1 MNYIEEIKQDM
12 YTAMKSK
19 DKVKATILR
28 SFLSNLK
35 KIEIEKKEPIA
46 EHEYLSIVKKMVKQ
60 LKESI
65 DVYSQAGRIELAE
78 KEKSELEII
87 QVYLPEQLSEEKTI
101 ELVEEV
107 ISEIPEEE
115 FIINEVKSDPIKEE
129 TLEVEE
135 QTMLSFDLPLQQTNS
150 TVEENNNIER
160 NKNNII
166 KNIITVFF
174 DFGTVFCLKYFFLD
188 SFSLMYLGL

>member
-12 YTAMKSK
+12 YAAMKSK

-35 KIEIEKKEPIA
+35 KIEIEKKEPIV

-78 KEKSELEII
+78 KEKSELNIMEA
-87 QVYLPEQLSEEKTI
+87 YLPKQFSEE
-101 ELVEEV
+101 E
-107 ISEIPEEE
+107 ISE
-115 FIINEVKSDPIKEE
+115 
-129 TLEVEE
+129 L
-135 QTMLSFDLPLQQTNS
+135 
-150 TVEENNNIER
+150 
-160 NKNNII
+160 I
-166 KNIITVFF
+166 KNIISEISAKNISDIGKVMAIVMKKGGGKV
-174 DFGTVFCLKYFFLD
+174 DGGIANRIAKELLQ
-188 SFSLMYLGL
+188 

>member
-12 YTAMKSK
+12 YAAMKSK

-35 KIEIEKKEPIA
+35 KIEIEKKEPLV

-78 KEKSELEII
+78 KEKSELNIME
-87 QVYLPEQLSEEKTI
+87 VYLPKQFSEKE
-101 ELVEEV
+101 
-107 ISEIPEEE
+107 ISE
-115 FIINEVKSDPIKEE
+115 
-129 TLEVEE
+129 L
-135 QTMLSFDLPLQQTNS
+135 
-150 TVEENNNIER
+150 
-160 NKNNII
+160 I
-166 KNIITVFF
+166 KNIISEISAKNISDIGKVMAIVMKKGGGKV
-174 DFGTVFCLKYFFLD
+174 DGGIANRIAKELLQ
-188 SFSLMYLGL
+188 